1 MYYHYRMPFIRVPI
15 SAIIAG
21 AMIFAYSAG
30 CGGSPERT
38 VARTI
43 SPRDG
48 RADIV
53 GTWHR
58 PEWDLYR
65 TLYFQA
71 DSTAVFD
78 NHIDSLYFYAY
89 RVRGDTLVLIYD
101 STVVH
106 RSPILK
112 LTEDSLV
119 LGGWPEMPG
128 TFGYARIR
136 EKPDQPAEPR

>member
-1 MYYHYRMPFIRVPI
+1 
-15 SAIIAG
+15 
-21 AMIFAYSAG
+21 MICAYSAG
-30 CGGSPERT
+30 CDGSPERT
-38 VARTI
+38 VARAI

-53 GTWHR
+53 GTWRR

-78 NHIDSLYFYAY
+78 NHIDSIY
-89 RVRGDTLVLIYD
+89 RYTYSVRSDTLVLIDD
-101 STVVH
+101 STVVY

-136 EKPDQPAEPR
+136 EKPGQQAGPR